1 MVSSLGMMVARQ
13 TSVPVLDP
21 RLATHTKFRVVNS
34 QTDEPVGSEQTEEV
48 GDTAAQQP
56 STPNS

>member
-21 RLATHTKFRVVNS
+21 RLATHTNFRVVNS
-34 QTDEPVGSEQTEEV
+34 QTDEPVGSAQTADS

-56 STPNS
+56 SDPNS